1 MKTQSQY
8 RSTIE
13 TLPAMKYP
21 PVVFARQANIANGP
35 KQVNNGVPTGDAERS
50 ARTREKSK
58 SRRPNF

>member
-1 MKTQSQY
+1 
-8 RSTIE
+8 
-13 TLPAMKYP
+13 MKYP